1 MGARRTVLKLA
12 VSRSGAAGVFS
23 TFDMGALMLSR
34 VITVTLIWLSV
45 FFFFFQAEDGIR
57 DRNVTGVQTC
67 ALPIYFSR
75 QLLRASIPLAWNSQ
89 AAPISFSACSC
100 FINEIGWGQSGRL
113 DILQD
118 INQTQQVRRTT
129 KLPPAEKRDVA
140 RNQYA
145 TIQVQHLST
154 NASKGLS

>member
-67 ALPIYFSR
+67 ALPIFFAKKSAGDSIEAEATTNDSGGLKEESRHGPHGVVHAARERFSG
-75 QLLRASIPLAWNSQ
+75 ASTEPQ
-89 AAPISFSACSC
+89 KPM
-100 FINEIGWGQSGRL
+100 SGSS
-113 DILQD
+113 D
-118 INQTQQVRRTT
+118 
-129 KLPPAEKRDVA
+129 
-140 RNQYA
+140 
-145 TIQVQHLST
+145 
-154 NASKGLS
+154 KGSE